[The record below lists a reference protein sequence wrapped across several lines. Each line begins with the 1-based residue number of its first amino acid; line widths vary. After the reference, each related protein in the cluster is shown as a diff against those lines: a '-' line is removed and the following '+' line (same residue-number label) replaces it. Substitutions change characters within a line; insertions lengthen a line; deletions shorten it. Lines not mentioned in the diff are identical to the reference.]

1 MPSVLS
7 DFLRLVRIF
16 AAIPILAFSLRAAAD
31 PATIVPATAPRTNV
45 LAGRADAFR
54 TYCLTGEGAKAFAL
68 IRRDLDRDFANYA
81 VPAEPVTYGDP
92 TPSKRDSAKADK
104 WRAVQDVCGRVTGVA
119 EAAALCWLV
128 TDEEKYFQQARAI
141 LLATSAWRFAPDW
154 KSGDVVGATDIRY
167 NDEAHFRLWRKL
179 PLVYDQLRAKLSP
192 ADRATILAHFK
203 LRGARS
209 VAWIEEEGD
218 ISKTRRNS
226 IASDISSHPVR
237 FIPMAG
243 LTALALWDDLPE
255 ARERW
260 A

>member
-1 MPSVLS
+1 MPFNVS

-16 AAIPILAFSLRAAAD
+16 AAIPILFFSLRAAAD

-45 LAGRADAFR
+45 LAGRAEAFR
-54 TYCLTGEGAKAFAL
+54 TYCLAGVGAKAFAL
-68 IRRDLDRDFANYA
+68 TKRDLDRDFANYA

-92 TPSKRDSAKADK
+92 APSKLDSAKADK
-104 WRAVQDVCGRVTGVA
+104 RRAVHDVCGRITGVA

-192 ADRATILAHFK
+192 GDRATILAHFK